1 MKGKGIC
8 KMIINTNAAAS
19 AAIYSLDQ
27 TNVQL
32 RKSLTR
38 LSSGLRINSSSDDP
52 GGLAVSLKLSV
63 AIRRTDA
70 VSANAGNALAY
81 LQTQDGVLQTAN
93 SVLLRMSELAAL
105 ASDEATTTDDDR
117 ALYDTEF
124 QDLSEQ
130 MTNLLTEEFN
140 GIPLFANPA
149 DTLSLKTSIDG
160 GQSMA
165 ITQVDLE
172 DIATAIGAL
181 NITSSATATTAADA
195 LDDKIQELA
204 VLRANNGAEQSR
216 VTFAQDILA
225 VNRNNLE
232 AANSQIM
239 DADIAQESTNYAR
252 NSILADAGVAMLAQ
266 ANTKAERALKLLEFS
281 SP

>member
-1 MKGKGIC
+1 
-8 KMIINTNAAAS
+8 MIINTNAAAS

-105 ASDEATTTDDDR
+105 ASDAATTTDDDR
-117 ALYDTEF
+117 ALYNTEF
-124 QDLSEQ
+124 QDLNGQ
-130 MTNLLTEEFN
+130 LTDLLTEEFN
-140 GIPLFANPA
+140 GIPLFSDPA
-149 DTLSLKTSIDG
+149 VTLSLKTSIDG
-160 GQSMA
+160 GQSMG
-165 ITQVDLE
+165 ITQADLE
-172 DIATAIGAL
+172 DISTAVSSL
-181 NITSSATATTAADA
+181 NVTSSADAITAENTLDNQIQA
-195 LDDKIQELA
+195 LAI
-204 VLRANNGAEQSR
+204 LRATNGAEQSR
-216 VTFAQDILA
+216 VTFAQEILA
-225 VNRNNLE
+225 VNRTNLE

-239 DADIAQESTNYAR
+239 DANIAQESTNYAR
-252 NSILADAGVAMLAQ
+252 YSILADAGVAMLAQ

-281 SP
+281 

>member
-1 MKGKGIC
+1 MIGKGIC

-105 ASDEATTTDDDR
+105 ASDAATTTDDDR

-124 QDLSEQ
+124 QDLNGQ
-130 MTNLLTEEFN
+130 LTDLLTEEFN
-140 GIPLFANPA
+140 GIPLFSDPA
-149 DTLSLKTSIDG
+149 VTLSLKTSIDG
-160 GQSMA
+160 GQSMG
-165 ITQVDLE
+165 ITQADLE
-172 DIATAIGAL
+172 DISTAVSSL
-181 NITSSATATTAADA
+181 NVTSSADAITAENTLDNQIQA
-195 LDDKIQELA
+195 LAI
-204 VLRANNGAEQSR
+204 LRATNGAEQSR
-216 VTFAQDILA
+216 VTFAQEILA
-225 VNRNNLE
+225 VNRTNLE

-239 DADIAQESTNYAR
+239 DANIAQESTNYAR
-252 NSILADAGVAMLAQ
+252 YSILADAGVAMLAQ

-281 SP
+281 

>member
-1 MKGKGIC
+1 
-8 KMIINTNAAAS
+8 MIINTNAAAS

-117 ALYDTEF
+117 ALYDAEF
-124 QDLSEQ
+124 QELDGQLAG
-130 MTNLLTEEFN
+130 LLTEEFN
-140 GIPLFANPA
+140 GIPLFSNPYG
-149 DTLSLKTSIDG
+149 TLSLKTSIDG
-160 GQSMA
+160 GQSMG
-165 ITQVDLE
+165 ITQADLE
-172 DIATAIGAL
+172 DISTAVSSL
-181 NITSSATATTAADA
+181 DVTSSANATTAADA
-195 LDDKIQELA
+195 LDIQIQALA
-204 VLRANNGAEQSR
+204 VLRATNGAEQSR
-216 VTFAQDILA
+216 VTFAQEILA
-225 VNRNNLE
+225 VNRTNLE

-239 DADIAQESTNYAR
+239 DVNIAQESTNYAR
-252 NSILADAGVAMLAQ
+252 YSILADAGVAMLAQ

-281 SP
+281 

>member
-1 MKGKGIC
+1 
-8 KMIINTNAAAS
+8 
-19 AAIYSLDQ
+19 
-27 TNVQL
+27 
-32 RKSLTR
+32 
-38 LSSGLRINSSSDDP
+38 
-52 GGLAVSLKLSV
+52 
-63 AIRRTDA
+63 
-70 VSANAGNALAY
+70 
-81 LQTQDGVLQTAN
+81 
-93 SVLLRMSELAAL
+93 
-105 ASDEATTTDDDR
+105 
-117 ALYDTEF
+117 
-124 QDLSEQ
+124 

-239 DADIAQESTNYAR
+239 DADIAQESTNYAKY
-252 NSILADAGVAMLAQ
+252 SILADAGVAMLAQ
-266 ANTKAERALKLLEFS
+266 ANMKAERALKLLEFS

>member
-1 MKGKGIC
+1 
-8 KMIINTNAAAS
+8 MIINTNAAAS

-32 RKSLTR
+32 RRSLTR
-38 LSSGLRINSSSDDP
+38 LSSGLRINSSVDDP
-52 GGLAVSLKLSV
+52 GGLAVSLKLSA

-93 SVLLRMSELAAL
+93 AVLLRMSELAAL

-130 MTNLLTEEFN
+130 MTNLLSEEFN

-149 DTLSLKTSIDG
+149 GTLALKTSVDG

-172 DIATAIGAL
+172 NIATAVGTL
-181 NITSSATATTAADA
+181 NVTSSANATTAADA
-195 LDDKIQELA
+195 LDDQIQALA
-204 VLRANNGAEQSR
+204 VLRATNGAEQSR

-225 VNRNNLE
+225 VNRTNLE

-281 SP
+281 